1 MTSTNLR
8 RRDAVIAVQAA
19 IILISAHLRLTRS
32 HLSQL
37 ELQIRDAL

>member
-1 MTSTNLR
+1 MTPTNLQ

-19 IILISAHLRLTRS
+19 IILISAHLRLHSS

-37 ELQIRDAL
+37 ELQIRDTL